1 MDMVVVDLN
10 SSNFINAKWLGQVQN
25 GEVPLQEIQRHDFYN
40 DPGLNEIVYRMQVA
54 LLKYE
59 RQVEPGKEVL
69 GLYQLTHRKFIMY
82 SQHNA
87 NTINL
92 RDQGASRA
100 MRNQP
105 VGSIIAIH
113 NHPNNQYFS
122 VGDVHFW
129 AGNESIRDFMVIT
142 DNCKYQAMLK
152 KMYTD
157 SSEQATDASNQ
168 ISSLKKANGIK
179 PWDDADRIIDLLS
192 DIGWRQ
198 SEYKIKTFINYL

>member
-1 MDMVVVDLN
+1 MIVVDLN
-10 SSNFINAKWLGQVQN
+10 SSKFINAKWLGQVQT
-25 GEVPLQEIQRHDFYN
+25 GEVPLQKIQRHDFYN
-40 DPGLNEIVYRMQVA
+40 DPDLNEIVYRMQVA
-54 LLKYE
+54 LLKHE

-69 GLYQLTHRKFIMY
+69 GLYQLIHRKFIMY

-113 NHPNNQYFS
+113 NHPNSQYFS

-152 KMYTD
+152 KLYTD
-157 SSEQATDASNQ
+157 SHEQATNASNQ
-168 ISSLKKANGIK
+168 IKYLKKANSIK
-179 PWDDADRIIDLLS
+179 PWDDADRILDLLS

>member
-1 MDMVVVDLN
+1 MVVVDLN
-10 SSNFINAKWLGQVQN
+10 SSKFINAKWLGQVQA
-25 GEVPLQEIQRHDFYN
+25 GEVPLQKIQRHDFYN
-40 DPGLNEIVYRMQVA
+40 DPDLNETVYRMQVA

-69 GLYQLTHRKFIMY
+69 GLYQLIHRKFIMY

-87 NTINL
+87 NTISI
-92 RDQGASRA
+92 DEQGASRA
-100 MRNQP
+100 IQ
-105 VGSIIAIH
+105 

-152 KMYTD
+152 KLYTD
-157 SSEQATDASNQ
+157 SEEQATDASNQ
-168 ISSLKKANGIK
+168 IASLKKANGIK
-179 PWDDADRIIDLLS
+179 SWDDADKIMDLLS